1 MPGFC
6 GSIVFAFILGEKLF
20 NYVVDGIE
28 SARAWL
34 EEKAKC
40 AIWHHA
46 TDNLFI
52 VRLRPNMSIRR
63 AVIIKY

>member
-6 GSIVFAFILGEKLF
+6 GSIVFAFIFGEKLF
-20 NYVVDGIE
+20 DYVVDGVE

-40 AIWHHA
+40 AIGYHA
-46 TDNLFI
+46 TDTLFI
-52 VRLRPNMSIRR
+52 VRLSPNMSIRR
-63 AVIIKY
+63 AVIIKH